1 MVIISRGDVFLA
13 DLGEGIGSEQK
24 GVRPVIVVQNDI
36 GNKYS
41 PTVTVVPVTT
51 KIHKHKGLPT
61 HVLLTDQGG
70 LNELSAAMAEQIVT
84 IDKSRL
90 IEHLG
95 SLDVRFMRVNIE
107 RIILKQLGI
116 NIRKGHC
123 KGKNVKN

>member
-1 MVIISRGDVFLA
+1 MVKISRGDVFLA

-123 KGKNVKN
+123 KWENVKN